1 MSGRGRTQ
9 EGLGFRQ
16 GLGRSSADYAGSC
29 GVRGVG
35 SGNHGFDRQVVDRRD
50 CVHGLEAGRGEH
62 CGTDPGLE
70 GRLI

>member
-1 MSGRGRTQ
+1 
-9 EGLGFRQ
+9 
-16 GLGRSSADYAGSC
+16 
-29 GVRGVG
+29 
-35 SGNHGFDRQVVDRRD
+35 VVDRRD